1 MADNKRTSEYRKLL
15 PFIARA
21 SGDVGDD
28 TIGEDVQALL
38 QALNT
43 HKTSSDHDG
52 RYYTESEMD
61 SALGLKA
68 NKAVTL
74 AAGSGLTGG
83 GDLSEDRTFNVGAE
97 NGIIVT
103 DDAVGVDMATNFIWS
118 GIHTFNSAVIINGP
132 FALGSDQLMVNNNGD
147 DVDVELQ
154 LYRTTGGPFSLFWNG
169 DVGWTTKPF
178 RPQDLLIN
186 RISDTEP
193 SNPKA
198 GMVWVDPND

>member
-1 MADNKRTSEYRKLL
+1 MADNRRTSEYRKLL

-21 SGDVGDD
+21 AGDIESD
-28 TIGEDVQALL
+28 TVGEDVQALL
-38 QALNT
+38 NL
-43 HKTSSDHDG
+43 
-52 RYYTESEMD
+52 
-61 SALGLKA
+61 LLLKA
-68 NKAVTL
+68 DKTITL
-74 AAGSGLTGG
+74 NAGSGLTGG

-103 DDAVGVDMATNFIWS
+103 DDAVGVDMTTNFTWS
-118 GIHTFNSAVIINGP
+118 GNHTFDSVVIINGP
-132 FALGSDQLMVNNNGD
+132 FGLGSDQLIINNDGD
-147 DVDVELQ
+147 DIDVELQ
-154 LYRTTGGPFSLFWNG
+154 LYRTTGGAFSLFWNG